1 MLGADGDEVG
11 AEPEGEAV
19 FGDFDAAGVFFAD
32 AVGQAEDHGSGGFA
46 LERGRRVGDEFCA
59 MHHPQE
65 RRGEVD
71 GVRGFDGIDLRDG
84 ADGGGGAVDI
94 LRRGVLLA
102 LDLIEERARDDD
114 AKVAALPFQ
123 LDDGFAAE
131 AVVVELSFIGHG
143 ALQFVRGADR
153 LRGSELPQ
161 GRANIAQGIG
171 GKRCGD
177 GENEREAKEVHIVHD
192 MTEEEGAS
200 FRAGKLR
207 AMSTVRTDYPIRR
220 IIFASGLGTMIEW
233 YDFYIFG
240 SLAVIM
246 SEVMFP
252 KGDPTWAL
260 IKTWALFATGF
271 IVRPFGAIVFGR
283 IGDLIGRKYAFMV
296 TLTIMGLST
305 FLIGLLPSY
314 ASIGLLA
321 PSILLVLRLLQG
333 LALGGEYGG
342 AAVYVAEHVPD
353 HRRGY
358 YTSFIQITATLGLFV
373 SLAVVLGVKRTMSDA
388 AFHDWGWRVPFL
400 LSIILVG
407 MSLYIRMRMSE
418 SPLFASL
425 KSQGKTSTAPL
436 RDSFANW
443 KNLKIVLLVLF
454 GATAG
459 QGIVWY
465 TGQFYALSFLQ
476 SVMKI
481 DIVQSSIIVAVA
493 LLLGMPFFTVF
504 GALSDRIGRLKI
516 MMAGNLIA
524 ALTYLPIYKAMTHY
538 GSDPKNPNMVMLTLL
553 VFVQVIYVTMVYG
566 PIAAFLIEAFPAKIR
581 YTSFSLPYHIGNG
594 WFGGTLPLIAGVMV
608 ARTGNIY
615 AGLYW
620 VIGVTLMT
628 FLVGTFVLNESH
640 RVEIWKE
647 AEEARPV

>member
-1 MLGADGDEVG
+1 MPPA
-11 AEPEGEAV
+11 
-19 FGDFDAAGVFFAD
+19 
-32 AVGQAEDHGSGGFA
+32 
-46 LERGRRVGDEFCA
+46 
-59 MHHPQE
+59 
-65 RRGEVD
+65 
-71 GVRGFDGIDLRDG
+71 
-84 ADGGGGAVDI
+84 
-94 LRRGVLLA
+94 
-102 LDLIEERARDDD
+102 
-114 AKVAALPFQ
+114 
-123 LDDGFAAE
+123 
-131 AVVVELSFIGHG
+131 
-143 ALQFVRGADR
+143 
-153 LRGSELPQ
+153 
-161 GRANIAQGIG
+161 
-171 GKRCGD
+171 
-177 GENEREAKEVHIVHD
+177 
-192 MTEEEGAS
+192 
-200 FRAGKLR
+200 
-207 AMSTVRTDYPIRR
+207 VRTDYPIRK

-252 KGDPTWAL
+252 QGDPTWAL

-283 IGDLIGRKYAFMV
+283 IGDLVGRKYAFMV

-305 FLIGLLPSY
+305 FLIGLLPTY

-353 HRRGY
+353 HRRGF

-373 SLAVVLGVKRTMSDA
+373 SLGVVLGVKRMMSDQ
-388 AFHDWGWRVPFL
+388 AFQSWGWRVPFL
-400 LSIILVG
+400 LSIVLVG
-407 MSLYIRMRMSE
+407 MSLYIRLRMSE

-436 RDSFANW
+436 RESFGNW
-443 KNLKIVLLVLF
+443 KNLRIVLLVLF

-481 DIVQSSIIVAVA
+481 DIVKSSIIVAVA
-493 LLLGMPFFTVF
+493 LLLGIPFFTVF

-524 ALTYLPIYKAMTHY
+524 ALTYLPIYKAMAHY
-538 GSDPKNPNMVMLTLL
+538 GADPKNPNMVMLTLL

-620 VIGVTLMT
+620 VIGVALMT
-628 FLVGTFVLNESH
+628 FVVGTFALNESH

-647 AEEARPV
+647 AEEARPL